1 MDELLAA
8 LKASPNDTGALL
20 SLLSS
25 MTRKLSAFEDALIA
39 LEPHL
44 QDAPKAKLR
53 ATLAQ
58 ELLLDG

>member
-1 MDELLAA
+1 VQELLAA
-8 LKASPNDTGALL
+8 LEASPSSQEALL
-20 SLLSS
+20 RLLSS

-44 QDAPKAKLR
+44 PDAPKAKLR